1 MYILL
6 NPKEAV
12 LVEELI
18 KKADI
23 LIESLPYMK
32 EYSNKTVVIKYGGNA
47 MINQDLMVSV
57 LEDIT
62 LLKYV
67 GVNPVIVHGGG
78 PVISENL
85 KKLNLESDFYQGL
98 RVTNKEIMEV
108 VEQALLGKVN
118 SQIVSLA
125 NLAGNKAVGLS
136 GKDNNLI
143 QAKKYELEDGFDLGH
158 VGEIKKINPE
168 ILITMIDNGY
178 LPIVAPVGVD
188 EAGMSYNINADL
200 VAGELAAALG
210 AEKLILLTN
219 VEGILDNP
227 EDKNSLI
234 SRLKVAEAQE
244 MIKDGKIV
252 GGMIPKVDSCIT
264 ALNKGVNRTHI
275 LDGRIPHAL
284 LLEIFT
290 ESGIG
295 TMID

>member
-1 MYILL
+1 
-6 NPKEAV
+6 
-12 LVEELI
+12 VEELI

-47 MINQDLMVSV
+47 MVNQDLMVSV

-85 KKLNLESDFYQGL
+85 KKLNLQSDFYQGL

-200 VAGELAAALG
+200 VAGELAASLG

-244 MIKDGKIV
+244 MIEDGKIV
-252 GGMIPKVDSCIT
+252 GGMIPKVGSCIK
-264 ALNKGVNRTHI
+264 ALNQGVKRTHI

>member
-1 MYILL
+1 M
-6 NPKEAV
+6 
-12 LVEELI
+12 EELI

-47 MINQDLMVSV
+47 MVNQDLMVSV

-85 KKLNLESDFYQGL
+85 KKLNLQSDFYQGL

-200 VAGELAAALG
+200 VAGELAASLG

-244 MIKDGKIV
+244 MIEDGKIV
-252 GGMIPKVDSCIT
+252 GGMIPKVGSCIK
-264 ALNKGVNRTHI
+264 ALNQGVKRTHI

>member
-1 MYILL
+1 L

>member
-1 MYILL
+1 M
-6 NPKEAV
+6 
-12 LVEELI
+12 EELI

>member
-1 MYILL
+1 
-6 NPKEAV
+6 
-12 LVEELI
+12 VEELI

-23 LIESLPYMK
+23 LIEALPYMK

-85 KKLNLESDFYQGL
+85 KKLNLQSDFYQGL

-188 EAGMSYNINADL
+188 EVGMSYNINADL

-227 EDKNSLI
+227 EDKSSLI
-234 SRLKVAEAQE
+234 SRLKVAEAQQ

-252 GGMIPKVDSCIT
+252 GGMIPKVDSCIK
-264 ALNKGVNRTHI
+264 ALNKGVKRTHI
-275 LDGRIPHAL
+275 LDGRIDHAL

-290 ESGIG
+290 ERGIG